1 MELAQS
7 LALIR
12 EVRDFPKPGI
22 NFFDITPLLASPEG
36 FATIVDTFKDL
47 DPGAEIFVGIEA
59 RGFILASALAGAV
72 KKGFVP
78 IRKAGKLP
86 FATISQRYSLEYGE
100 DCLEIHTD
108 ALKAGDK
115 TLIIDDVLATGGTI
129 AAAIALVRAT
139 GADVEN
145 VAVLIELTA
154 LGGREYLQKIYPE
167 INLFAVLQV

>member
-47 DPGAEIFVGIEA
+47 DPGAKIFVGIEA

-167 INLFAVLQV
+167 INLFTVLQV